1 MILNDSTVC
10 HQNKSLTFFVC
21 LSKIKTMLNIHTVR
35 LLFLYLFKVRLFWLM
50 KVPGL
55 NPNDVYVTTF
65 VFYILK
71 TINKSTFL
79 CRFNVIVNI
88 ITMVAPIF
96 FQIELQGYF
105 PLAYYYSFRTFFKT
119 LMLIQLIFRQM
130 LFALL
135 YRRSR
140 WRKICYSWCLYPSYR
155 HGCR

>member
-1 MILNDSTVC
+1 
-10 HQNKSLTFFVC
+10 
-21 LSKIKTMLNIHTVR
+21 
-35 LLFLYLFKVRLFWLM
+35 M

-88 ITMVAPIF
+88 ITTVAPIF

-105 PLAYYYSFRTFFKT
+105 PLANYYSFRTFFKT
-119 LMLIQLIFRQM
+119 LMLIQSFGKCYLHYCIGEVDEGKSAIADVCILHIDMAADKRTNH
-130 LFALL
+130 LFSACLHIKCRNLL
-135 YRRSR
+135 RRM
-140 WRKICYSWCLYPSYR
+140 
-155 HGCR
+155 GTFE